1 MKHGKSDVPWDQVIL
16 ACVEYKVALI
26 DSDLWVST
34 LCGDFGHHD
43 SWAVPVEWLRAQADT
58 SLSSV
63 AHAGTA
69 SIAPHR
75 KR

>member
-1 MKHGKSDVPWDQVIL
+1 MKCGKSDIPWDQVVL
-16 ACVEYKVALI
+16 ACVEYMVALI

-34 LCGDFGHHD
+34 LRGEVGHE
-43 SWAVPVEWLRAQADT
+43 SWAVPVEWLRAQANT

-63 AHAGTA
+63 GPA
-69 SIAPHR
+69 SVTPHR